1 MQEEEICCRCQVNP
15 VETES
20 PEAMCRVCWAQ
31 WWASHWEHKDE
42 VGREEAVREIIA
54 NIASKIGEMDK

>member
-1 MQEEEICCRCQVNP
+1 VNP